1 MNIDHTILT
10 VITFVPLAGAVLL
23 ALLPDK
29 GKLMQWGALVVTLI
43 TFALTLH
50 LPIRYDYGAA
60 AGSFQFEQNL
70 SWINSPAIRYHLG
83 VDGLSMW
90 LVVLTGFLAPLG
102 VLISWNT
109 ISDRKKLFY
118 TLFLLQQVAMLGI
131 FVSLDLFLY
140 YAFWELSLVPMTL
153 LIATFGRTV
162 NRRRAAIKYFL
173 YTFIPSAILLVGMLW
188 VYAHTGTFQLPD
200 LAQLAATHSISNN
213 SAALWLASLA
223 FLVAFAVKVPVFP
236 LHGWLADGIAEA
248 PTAAVMVLAG
258 KLGLYSILRFSFSI
272 FPEQSRHIA
281 PLMIALGAIGIVYG
295 ALIALVQKDLKQ
307 LAAYGTLGHV
317 SVVIL
322 GIFTFTIAGVDGGI
336 YATINEG
343 IGGGALFMLL
353 GILYERYGTY
363 DMRDYGGL
371 AAKLP
376 WMVTF
381 FVITTLSVIGLPM
394 LNGFVGEFLVL
405 TGGTQSAITH
415 HTRWTVLATTGVIFT
430 ASYMLW
436 MIQRVFYGDLNDN
449 TADVPAPDL
458 NAREHL
464 ALWPMAALMLLMGV
478 ASPIWM
484 RAIDGAGTGLA
495 QESEQVQPANANLYP
510 QVPLIDS
517 HDSHADLDV
526 QGYEVP
532 GADLKADSTAP
543 LNLIPA
549 AADATKKE
557 SKIRNIS
564 TKWADPA
571 IKANSKQSAEAK

>member
-10 VITFVPLAGAVLL
+10 VITLVPLAGAVLL

-29 GKLMQWGALVVTLI
+29 GKLMQWGALAVTLV

-50 LPIRYDYGAA
+50 LPFHYDYAAA
-60 AGSFQFEQNL
+60 AGTFQFEQNHE
-70 SWINSPAIRYHLG
+70 WIISPAIRYHLG

-102 VLISWNT
+102 VLVSWNT

-118 TLFLLQQVAMLGI
+118 ILFLLQQVAMLGI

-188 VYAHTGTFQLPD
+188 VYASTGTFQLPD
-200 LAQLAATHSISNN
+200 LTQLAATHGISSN

-223 FLVAFAVKVPVFP
+223 FLAAFAVKVPIFP
-236 LHGWLADGIAEA
+236 LHGWLSDAIAEA

-258 KLGLYSILRFSFSI
+258 KLGIYSILRFSFSI
-272 FPEQSRHIA
+272 FPEESHRIA

-322 GIFTFTIAGVDGGI
+322 GIFTFTIAGFDGGI
-336 YATINEG
+336 YATLNEG

-371 AAKLP
+371 AARHP
-376 WMVTF
+376 WMVTM
-381 FVITTLSVIGLPM
+381 FVITSLAAVGLPM
-394 LNGFVGEFLVL
+394 MNGFVGEFLILSGTMQSIAAHHVL
-405 TGGTQSAITH
+405 
-415 HTRWTVLATTGVIFT
+415 WTVVGTTGVIFYS
-430 ASYMLW
+430 AYILW
-436 MIQRVFYGDLNDN
+436 MIQRVFYGALGYRPEEVHGWDL
-449 TADVPAPDL
+449 T
-458 NAREHL
+458 AREHL
-464 ALWPMAALMLLMGV
+464 ELWPLAALFLIM
-478 ASPIWM
+478 
-484 RAIDGAGTGLA
+484 GLA
-495 QESEQVQPANANLYP
+495 PTFWMKSIDTFGAATADRPAL
-510 QVPLIDS
+510 L
-517 HDSHADLDV
+517 
-526 QGYEVP
+526 EP
-532 GADLKADSTAP
+532 GNIKHIETETYGSTQCV
-543 LNLIPA
+543 
-549 AADATKKE
+549 DGMTF
-557 SKIRNIS
+557 
-564 TKWADPA
+564 
-571 IKANSKQSAEAK
+571 AEAFNRGCISHVEMTQEAKK

>member
-1 MNIDHTILT
+1 MFFASPKETMNIDHTILT
-10 VITFVPLAGAVLL
+10 VITFVPLVGAVLL

-29 GKLMQWGALVVTLI
+29 GKLMQWGALIVTLL

-50 LPIRYDYGAA
+50 LPWHFDYSAA
-60 AGSFQFEQNL
+60 AGTFQFDQNA

-109 ISDRKKLFY
+109 ISERKKLFY

-153 LIATFGRTV
+153 LIATFGRTA

-188 VYAHTGTFQLPD
+188 IYAKTGTFQLPE
-200 LAQLAATHSISNN
+200 LAQLAATHGISPNN
-213 SAALWLASLA
+213 AALWLASLA
-223 FLVAFAVKVPVFP
+223 FLAAFAVKVPVFP
-236 LHGWLADGIAEA
+236 LHGWLSDAIAEA

-295 ALIALVQKDLKQ
+295 ALLALTKKDLKQ

-322 GIFTFTIAGVDGGI
+322 GIFTFTIAGLDGGI
-336 YATINEG
+336 YATLNEG

-363 DMRDYGGL
+363 DIRDYGGL

-376 WMVTF
+376 WMVTM

-405 TGGTQSAITH
+405 TGAMQSAITH
-415 HTRWTVLATTGVIFT
+415 HTGWTILATTGVILT

-436 MIQRVFYGDLNDN
+436 MIQRVFYGDLNRN
-449 TADVPAPDL
+449 TEQIAAPDL
-458 NAREHL
+458 DAREHL
-464 ALWPMAALMLLMGV
+464 ALWPMVALMLLMGV
-478 ASPIWM
+478 ISPYWM
-484 RAIDGAGTGLA
+484 RAIDTAGTYLS
-495 QESEQVQPANANLYP
+495 QQPSA
-510 QVPLIDS
+510 
-517 HDSHADLDV
+517 
-526 QGYEVP
+526 
-532 GADLKADSTAP
+532 STA
-543 LNLIPA
+543 
-549 AADATKKE
+549 
-557 SKIRNIS
+557 
-564 TKWADPA
+564 
-571 IKANSKQSAEAK
+571 AEARVPHPSQSHREGWVEPAPIAESSTRILTASATLEAK

>member
-29 GKLMQWGALVVTLI
+29 GKLMQWGALAVTLI

-50 LPIRYDYGAA
+50 LPIRYDYTAA
-60 AGSFQFEQNL
+60 SGSFQFGQDEA
-70 SWINSPAIRYHLG
+70 WIASPAIRYHLG

-188 VYAHTGTFQLPD
+188 IYAHTGTFQLPD

-236 LHGWLADGIAEA
+236 LHGWLSDGIAEA

-272 FPEQSRHIA
+272 FPEQSHRIA

-322 GIFTFTIAGVDGGI
+322 GIFTFTIAGLDGGI
-336 YATINEG
+336 YATLNEG

-376 WMVTF
+376 WMATF

-405 TGGTQSAITH
+405 TGSMQASFAAH
-415 HTRWTVLATTGVIFT
+415 HAGWTVLATTGVIFT

-436 MIQRVFYGDLNDN
+436 MIQRVFYGSLNDN
-449 TADVPAPDL
+449 TVDIPAPDL
-458 NAREHL
+458 DGREHI
-464 ALWPMAALMLLMGV
+464 ALWPMVALMLLMGV
-478 ASPIWM
+478 ASPYWM
-484 RAIDGAGTGLA
+484 KAIDEVGTR
-495 QESEQVQPANANLYP
+495 VQRQHFFLGDRATFGRATLRTMTDPFDYP
-510 QVPLIDS
+510 NEPD
-517 HDSHADLDV
+517 HDQSL
-526 QGYEVP
+526 G
-532 GADLKADSTAP
+532 
-543 LNLIPA
+543 
-549 AADATKKE
+549 
-557 SKIRNIS
+557 NILMPP
-564 TKWADPA
+564 TPEP
-571 IKANSKQSAEAK
+571 SAMEGGQR